1 MSHNDP
7 RNSVDATCVQ
17 RRCCSAPSPRR
28 LLSGADSTTAS
39 ARRAASA
46 SSLRSSA
53 AEIVVRAP
61 ISPSAIRVRHRD
73 RRAGFRRRYHPFRS
87 PRATALAFS
96 RRRGQKQPTVSVRA
110 SPAASSD
117 DESVGP
123 ASPGRAQRAMPPSD
137 RGCRDHSRPP
147 RAWAARPLPPAVPAP
162 LALAFSRRRG
172 TERGPTVTV
181 RASPDIY
188 APDFLV
194 QGIPPPSGGRRGPPA
209 GRPTSC
215 RATTVAAVAG
225 APRLA
230 SSRPSC
236 RSSHHRACSSEPAR
250 RRRASAEPRARRC
263 CDRAPSASSCDRRSL
278 CREARESS

>member
-1 MSHNDP
+1 MTATPDP
-7 RNSVDATCVQ
+7 AGVITPVLPLRQ
-17 RRCCSAPSPRR
+17 PPRR
-28 LLSGADSTTAS
+28 LLPASSTKAGS
-39 ARRAASA
+39 RSAASA
-46 SSLRSSA
+46 SSLRSRA
-53 AEIVVRAP
+53 ADIVVRAP
-61 ISPSAIRVRHRD
+61 ISPSEIRVRHHD
-73 RRAGFRRRYHPFRS
+73 RHAGFRRRYHPFRS

-96 RRRGQKQPTVSVRA
+96 RRRGQNSRPSPFAPVR
-110 SPAASSD
+110 P
-117 DESVGP
+117 
-123 ASPGRAQRAMPPSD
+123 RAQTTNPSVQRA
-137 RGCRDHSRPP
+137 
-147 RAWAARPLPPAVPAP
+147 PAVPRGQCRQATEVAATTRGHRE
-162 LALAFSRRRG
+162 LGRRG
-172 TERGPTVTV
+172 RSRPQSPRPLRSRSLAAEAPKGGPTVTV

-225 APRLA
+225 TPRLA

-236 RSSHHRACSSEPAR
+236 CSSHHRAGSSEPAR
-250 RRRASAEPRARRC
+250 RRRASAALRARRC

>member
-61 ISPSAIRVRHRD
+61 ISPSAIRVRHRG

-96 RRRGQKQPTVSVRA
+96 RRRGQNSRPSPFAPVR
-110 SPAASSD
+110 P
-117 DESVGP
+117 
-123 ASPGRAQRAMPPSD
+123 RAQTTNPSVQRA
-137 RGCRDHSRPP
+137 
-147 RAWAARPLPPAVPAP
+147 PAVPRGRCRQATEVAAITRGHRK
-162 LALAFSRRRG
+162 LGRRG
-172 TERGPTVTV
+172 RPRPQSPRPLRSRSLAAEAPKGGTVTV

-194 QGIPPPSGGRRGPPA
+194 PRIPPPSGGRRGPPA

-230 SSRPSC
+230 SLRPSC

-250 RRRASAEPRARRC
+250 RRRASAALRARRC
-263 CDRAPSASSCDRRSL
+263 RDRAPSASSCDRRSL